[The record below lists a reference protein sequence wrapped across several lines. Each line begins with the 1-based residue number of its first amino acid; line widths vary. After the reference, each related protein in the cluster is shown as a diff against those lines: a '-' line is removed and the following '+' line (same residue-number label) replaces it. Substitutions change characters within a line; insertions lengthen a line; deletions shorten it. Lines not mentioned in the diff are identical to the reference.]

1 MDEKFNKGKLTNMQ
15 QVKTYKKV
23 TEIENIDNTRL
34 RKMHAMWSRHFLDSK
49 TRDFIFKFYNNILG
63 TNQRVNK
70 FNPATCPSCTFC
82 NISNTLPAPL
92 ESFRHIFYDCPSVKK
107 ILIAFFNKFMNISL
121 VACDVFFGGTITN
134 TENKNEVF
142 QLCMDILRYN
152 IWLFKLEKKLPI
164 TEQILNEVD
173 RTFVHIFKISNKT
186 KIKFTTCIFL
196 RGNEQHE
203 HGE

>member
-1 MDEKFNKGKLTNMQ
+1 MLKHI
-15 QVKTYKKV
+15 KKV
-23 TEIENIDNTRL
+23 TDTENIDTERL
-34 RKMHAMWSRHFLDSK
+34 RKMHSMWSRHFLDSK

-63 TNQRVNK
+63 INQRVNK
-70 FNPATCPSCTFC
+70 FNPAICPSCTFC

-107 ILIAFFNKFMNISL
+107 ILNDFFNRFINIPL
-121 VACDVFFGGTITN
+121 VECDIFFSGAITN
-134 TENKNEVF
+134 TESKNEVF

-164 TEQILNEVD
+164 SNLILNEVD
-173 RTFVHIFKISNKT
+173 RTFGYIFRVSNKT
-186 KIKFTTCIFL
+186 HINFTKCIFL
-196 RGNEQHE
+196 RGNEDNE